1 TKALDIEGLGA
12 DQLPVSGNDA
22 SRVFQVSATGADVT
36 LAGLAIT
43 FGRADQGGGVLTS
56 GANLTIAGC
65 RLFGNQATSST
76 PGGSGLGGGLYIASG
91 IVAIRDSAVSTNQA
105 TGGGGHPGGLGAGGG
120 VYVASGTVALDDSE
134 VSNNQAAGGFGTGT
148 TAGGPGSGGGI
159 YVAGGS
165 VD

>member
-105 TGGGGHPGGLGAGGG
+105 TGGDGHPPGPGGG
-120 VYVASGTVALDDSE
+120 
-134 VSNNQAAGGFGTGT
+134 
-148 TAGGPGSGGGI
+148 GGGR
-159 YVAGGS
+159 VARGPRAPPDSQGS
-165 VD
+165 HN